1 MGLLILLSLIV
12 EVGVLLYLELKAW
25 DTLFTPLNI
34 LMLPYLA
41 VLLISVGLSGH
52 FGFVD
57 MYYPSVII
65 WLVALPVFAIP
76 SQYLAY
82 VLHKNGKPYQTVV
95 ENDEIPRFMIWVSLL
110 VCLSLFYRLR
120 QTLASCPFQL
130 GTNEFGEAFDHN
142 GFWSHISRLNTIML
156 MVMVFYVDKKHRYI
170 WLIILLQ
177 LVLLFIHKVKGWIFV
192 PVIAGMIMRL
202 CSGKNRLSFR
212 FILFMVLGA
221 IGVFFIIYIV
231 SLVLGQNVEFG
242 GQLVGFIFRHVIHY
256 LTSGVLGLSE
266 DMVHGIPD
274 RGSYEIVIAQFV
286 NIARI
291 VTGNPEQVSTL
302 NPYFFFTGFNLTN
315 VRTLFGTIYI
325 NSNPL
330 SFIMTVFGLSVII
343 HAVKLVSVKYNNIYT
358 NLVLFYMCSLLFM
371 GWFDTFFN
379 QLAVLEVPAQISVL
393 WFVDKAL
400 NTGRF
405 VNRAV
410 ES

>member
-1 MGLLILLSLIV
+1 
-12 EVGVLLYLELKAW
+12 
-25 DTLFTPLNI
+25 
-34 LMLPYLA
+34 
-41 VLLISVGLSGH
+41 
-52 FGFVD
+52 
-57 MYYPSVII
+57 
-65 WLVALPVFAIP
+65 
-76 SQYLAY
+76 
-82 VLHKNGKPYQTVV
+82 
-95 ENDEIPRFMIWVSLL
+95 
-110 VCLSLFYRLR
+110 
-120 QTLASCPFQL
+120 
-130 GTNEFGEAFDHN
+130 
-142 GFWSHISRLNTIML
+142 
-156 MVMVFYVDKKHRYI
+156 MVFYVDKKHRYI

-177 LVLLFIHKVKGWIFV
+177 LVLLFIHKVKGWIFI
-192 PVIAGMIMRL
+192 PVIAGMIMRV

-242 GQLVGFIFRHVIHY
+242 GKLVGFIFRHVIHY

-274 RGSYEIVIAQFV
+274 RGSYEIVIAPFV

-315 VRTLFGTIYI
+315 VRTLFGSIYI

-371 GWFDTFFN
+371 GWFDTFFS
-379 QLAVLEVPAQISVL
+379 QLAVLEVPVMIFLL
-393 WFVDKAL
+393 WFLDRSL
-400 NTGRF
+400 NKS
-405 VNRAV
+405 NV
-410 ES
+410 ETKVIVA